1 MKKNHSEGS
10 HEDLRRTQEIEG
22 SSDRGFGLVFTVVF
36 VIIACWPLIH
46 GESPRWWSFAVAA
59 ILAAIVVF
67 RPAVLARPNALWT
80 KFGVL
85 LGNVVGPIAVGILFF
100 GVVTPLGVIMRLTGK
115 DPLRLKLSREVDTYW
130 VLREPPGPPPK
141 SMKNQF

>member
-1 MKKNHSEGS
+1 MKTNGNVGS

-22 SSDRGFGLVFTVVF
+22 SSDRGFGLVFVVVF

-46 GESPRWWSFAVAA
+46 GESPRWWSFGVAG
-59 ILAAIVVF
+59 ILAAIAAIK
-67 RPAVLARPNALWT
+67 PALLARPNALWM
-80 KFGVL
+80 KFGVF

-115 DPLRLKLSREVDTYW
+115 DPLRLRLNRGAGSYW
-130 VLREPPGPPPK
+130 ILREPPGPPPK
-141 SMKNQF
+141 SLKNQF

>member
-1 MKKNHSEGS
+1 MKTKYTEGT

-46 GESPRWWSFAVAA
+46 GESPRWWSFGVAGV
-59 ILAAIVVF
+59 LAAIAVF
-67 RPAVLARPNALWT
+67 RPTVLACPNALWT
-80 KFGVL
+80 KFGVF
-85 LGNVVGPIAVGILFF
+85 LGNVVGPIAVGMLFY
-100 GVVTPLGVIMRLTGK
+100 GVVTPLGVVMRLTGK
-115 DPLRLKLSREVDTYW
+115 DPLRLKLDRGADSYW